1 MARLNEVPFI
11 KGHGTGNDFVI
22 IPDID
27 GHLDLTPEQVRWLCD
42 RHMGIGGNGVLRV
55 VRTEHVPGFEEFAP
69 VAEFF
74 MDYRNADGSLAE
86 MCGNGARV
94 FVRYLDATGLV
105 TDNDVVISTRGGLRS
120 VTINRDRTI
129 TIDMGRAT
137 PPRAKAL
144 PHVSVGGRYLAGH
157 RRPRPATRMRWSSS
171 TSSATRATWPMPP
184 TWPRADV
191 FPDGVNVEF
200 VVDRGANHVAM
211 RVHER
216 GVGETLSCGTGAC
229 AVAWAAR
236 RRDGAVEPGESTW
249 QVDVPGGTVHVTET
263 ADGALLLTGPG
274 RPRGARN
281 GAPAL
286 LVARPRQPV
295 GQGRTAVHVRASGRR
310 CPGGTRRSSSTGTAP
325 RLPLGCCDP
334 TPPPRRRPA
343 PAA

>member
-105 TDNDVVISTRGGLRS
+105 TDNDVTISTRGGLRS

-137 PPRAKAL
+137 TPRAKAL
-144 PHVSVGGRYLAGH
+144 PHVSVGGRSW
-157 RRPRPATRMRWSSS
+157 PATGVLVPNPH
-171 TSSATRATWPMPP
+171 AVVFVDELADAGDLADAPEVAP
-184 TWPRADV
+184 TDV

-200 VVDRGANHVAM
+200 VVDRGEKHVAM

-236 RRDGAVEPGESTW
+236 RRDGDVGPGESTW

-263 ADGALLLTGPG
+263 AEGALLLTGP
-274 RPRGARN
+274 AD
-281 GAPAL
+281 
-286 LVARPRQPV
+286 LVAR
-295 GQGRTAVHVRASGRR
+295 
-310 CPGGTRRSSSTGTAP
+310 GTVL
-325 RLPLGCCDP
+325 LPF
-334 TPPPRRRPA
+334 
-343 PAA
+343 

>member
-27 GHLDLTPEQVRWLCD
+27 GHLDLTAEQVRWLCD
-42 RHMGIGGNGVLRV
+42 RHVGIGGNGVLRV
-55 VRTEHVPGFEEFAP
+55 VRTEHVPGFEDFAP

-105 TDNDVVISTRGGLRS
+105 TDNDVVIATRGGLRS

-129 TIDMGRAT
+129 TIDMGMAT
-137 PPRAKAL
+137 TPRVRAL
-144 PHVSVGGRYLAGH
+144 PHVSVGGRSW
-157 RRPRPATRMRWSSS
+157 PATGVLVPNPH
-171 TSSATRATWPMPP
+171 AVVFVAELEEAGDLAVAPDVA
-184 TWPRADV
+184 PRDV

-200 VVDRGANHVAM
+200 VVDRGPNHVAM

-236 RRDGAVEPGESTW
+236 RRAGADETGESTW

-263 ADGALLLTGPG
+263 PSGSLLLTGP
-274 RPRGARN
+274 AD
-281 GAPAL
+281 
-286 LVARPRQPV
+286 LVAR
-295 GQGRTAVHVRASGRR
+295 
-310 CPGGTRRSSSTGTAP
+310 GTVL
-325 RLPLGCCDP
+325 LPF
-334 TPPPRRRPA
+334 
-343 PAA
+343 